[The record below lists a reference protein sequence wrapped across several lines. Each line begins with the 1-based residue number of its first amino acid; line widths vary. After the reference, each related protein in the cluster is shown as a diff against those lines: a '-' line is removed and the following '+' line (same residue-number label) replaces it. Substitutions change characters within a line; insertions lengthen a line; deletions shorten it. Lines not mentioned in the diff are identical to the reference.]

1 MQNKP
6 PVSERDIPLF
16 LLRLAKLQPPEDRQ
30 AFTAVPQRPV
40 PSRGREPQSPVTPPA
55 SRRSGRRAQ
64 RPMHRSRGPLSARLS
79 PRGCPSP
86 AATAPLTG
94 RAEEAPGAG
103 RCRSDP
109 AAEGNCTSR
118 SSPRLPPGQP
128 PAPQSP
134 APRRTPGA
142 AGGEGIAAALTGTP
156 RCRALWAMYSSRRA
170 TLLRAAPAAPF
181 RLPSRSD
188 TRARSGP
195 ALSSALPLTCT
206 SRPDGSGG
214 SPRPAGAG
222 AGVEAGRSSAKR
234 RAGGGAGSAMA
245 AGPSRHHGNPRQRA
259 RCTLGGAHVTP
270 SLPLPISSPQ
280 PRGRQTEAPPRHDWY
295 RGGSSSVLLPKGVRH
310 DSYRGRAP
318 PAVGQRR

>member
-6 PVSERDIPLF
+6 PVGERDIPLF

-40 PSRGREPQSPVTPPA
+40 PSRGREPQSPPP
-55 SRRSGRRAQ
+55 RFPPVRPTRQ
-64 RPMHRSRGPLSARLS
+64 RPTHRSRGPLSARLS

-109 AAEGNCTSR
+109 AAEGNCPSP

-142 AGGEGIAAALTGTP
+142 AGGGGIAAALTGTP

-206 SRPDGSGG
+206 SRPDGAGG
-214 SPRPAGAG
+214 SPRPAGAGAG

-245 AGPSRHHGNPRQRA
+245 AGPSRHHGNPRQRT
-259 RCTLGGAHVTP
+259 RCTLGGAHVTH
-270 SLPLPISSPQ
+270 SLPLPITTPR
-280 PRGRQTEAPPRHDWY
+280 PRGRQTEAPPRHDRY
-295 RGGSSSVLLPKGVRH
+295 RGGSSSVLPPKGVRH
-310 DSYRGRAP
+310 DSYRGREP
-318 PAVGQRR
+318 LAVGQRG